1 MSTNHNPLGRGSC
14 GLSRHS
20 IRRMR
25 RRKTRYLKTSIHFE
39 HIREQSGQACS
50 RLVCM
55 IWSRSFKKHACFPQI
70 RDHPD
75 MFPLHDVLEPADHL
89 IDAHGAMMM
98 ISETFL
104 WTVRSVQ
111 RSTER
116 LGGAGR
122 DRTDD
127 LKLAKLPLS
136 QLSYGPIF
144 ESLKRR
150 RLPPQPWLTRRRSR
164 RGIFCLAP
172 AGWSRLRLFEPVAN
186 LSRAG
191 SRCQRHRKAERPPRT
206 SSRIAVRRM
215 SHRMVG
221 LGGLEP
227 PTSRLSSARSNQL
240 SYKPELSRAAQ
251 VAVSVENAD
260 PLGTRPGKKE
270 KRRRRRPACRV

>member
-136 QLSYGPIF
+136 QLSYGPI
-144 ESLKRR
+144 LC
-150 RLPPQPWLTRRRSR
+150 LWPAGPRRSAR
-164 RGIFCLAP
+164 RAFALA
-172 AGWSRLRLFEPVAN
+172 AL
-186 LSRAG
+186 RAG
-191 SRCQRHRKAERPPRT
+191 RKSQQGWLSMPKASQGRT
-206 SSRIAVRRM
+206 AAANF
-215 SHRMVG
+215 
-221 LGGLEP
+221 
-227 PTSRLSSARSNQL
+227 SAN
-240 SYKPELSRAAQ
+240 SRAAH
-251 VAVSVENAD
+251 E
-260 PLGTRPGKKE
+260 P
-270 KRRRRRPACRV
+270 